1 MKTDWKDKLKDAVK
15 SGALPA
21 KTTKPATK
29 TVAKATKKVAEGGK
43 TVVGKKLAEAAG
55 KKVLIVSGKSAAK
68 AKVID
73 VEKKPWHERYIS
85 TVATAKHSA
94 SVIENFKS
102 IDSPE
107 LGERLRDI
115 RSLVTKVHAKALSEK
130 GNGDRGVTKVRQNS
144 ETVLNYLNTVESAIE
159 TRDLEAGQLAEVC
172 RQMQDY
178 LLDLKDSLSTLG
190 HKAEPMAKVDSIDGD
205 VVAHFKSKAMLLDR
219 TAQENADKIAFMVNL
234 PVVPIFDGTV
244 TPQTL
249 LNAGLPVETMGG
261 YAVILNQ
268 RLIALRTEKADKLKY
283 DRETYLRR
291 LISKIEEL
299 SAHNWTLVTETGM
312 ANAKHEVMFYWIMPG
327 KMLDAM
333 TNAAAGNALRQ
344 WGLAF

>member
-21 KTTKPATK
+21 KTAKPAAK
-29 TVAKATKKVAEGGK
+29 TVAKATKTTVAEGGK
-43 TVVGKKLAEAAG
+43 TVVAKKLAGG
-55 KKVLIVSGKSAAK
+55 KKIVNVATKGSVRATVVDA
-68 AKVID
+68 D
-73 VEKKPWHERYIS
+73 KKPWQERYVS

-94 SVIENFKS
+94 SVIENFTS

-115 RSLVTKVHAKALSEK
+115 RALVTKVHGKALAEK
-130 GNGDRGVTKVRQNS
+130 GGGDRGVTAVRRNAES
-144 ETVLNYLNTVESAIE
+144 VINYLNTVESAIS
-159 TRDLEAGQLAEVC
+159 TRDLEAAQLPEVG

-178 LLDLKDSLSTLG
+178 LLDLKDSLNTLG
-190 HKAEPMAKVDSIDGD
+190 HKAEPMGKVDVIDGD
-205 VVAHFKSKAMLLDR
+205 AVAHFKSKAMLLDR
-219 TAQENADKIAFMVNL
+219 TAQDNIDKIAFMVNL

-244 TPQTL
+244 TPEML
-249 LNAGLPVETMGG
+249 LNAGLPVEKMGG
-261 YAVILNQ
+261 YPVILNQ

-312 ANAKHEVMFYWIMPG
+312 ANAKHEVMFYWIMPA
-327 KMLDAM
+327 KMLNAM
-333 TNAAAGNALRQ
+333 TVAASGNALRN

>member
-1 MKTDWKDKLKDAVK
+1 MKTDWKDKLKAAVK
-15 SGALPA
+15 NGDLPA
-21 KTTKPATK
+21 KTK
-29 TVAKATKKVAEGGK
+29 TVKSSAPVKATGKTEVSKKV
-43 TVVGKKLAEAAG
+43 TAG
-55 KKVLIVSGKSAAK
+55 KKVVVVSAAGSKSKVK
-68 AKVID
+68 ASVVD
-73 VEKKPWHERYIS
+73 ASKKPWYERYVS

-102 IDSPE
+102 IDNPE

-115 RSLVTKVHAKALSEK
+115 RSLVNKVHAKALSEK
-130 GNGDRGVTKVRQNS
+130 GNGDRGVTAVRRDA
-144 ETVLNYLNTVESAIE
+144 ETVINYLNTVESAIT
-159 TRDLEAGQLAEVC
+159 TRDLEAAQLAEVC

-178 LLDLKDSLSTLG
+178 LLDLKDSLNKLG
-190 HKAEPMAKVDSIDGD
+190 HKAEPMAKVDVIDGD
-205 VVAHFKSKAMLLDR
+205 VVAHFKSKSMLLDR
-219 TAQENADKIAFMVNL
+219 TAQDNADKIAFMVNL

-244 TPQTL
+244 TPEML
-249 LNAGLPVETMGG
+249 LAAGLPVEKMGG
-261 YAVILNQ
+261 YPVILNQ

-291 LISKIEEL
+291 LISRVEEL

-333 TNAAAGNALRQ
+333 TQAAAGNALRQ

>member
-1 MKTDWKDKLKDAVK
+1 MKTDWKDKLKAAVK
-15 SGALPA
+15 NGDLPA
-21 KTTKPATK
+21 KTK
-29 TVAKATKKVAEGGK
+29 TVKSSAPVKATGKTEVSKKV
-43 TVVGKKLAEAAG
+43 TAG
-55 KKVLIVSGKSAAK
+55 KKVVVVSAAGSKSKVK
-68 AKVID
+68 ASVVD
-73 VEKKPWHERYIS
+73 ASKKPWYERYVS

-102 IDSPE
+102 IDNPE

-115 RSLVTKVHAKALSEK
+115 RSLVNKVHAKALSEK
-130 GNGDRGVTKVRQNS
+130 GNGDRGVTAVRRDA
-144 ETVLNYLNTVESAIE
+144 ETVINYLNTVESAIT
-159 TRDLEAGQLAEVC
+159 TRDLEAAQLAEVC

-178 LLDLKDSLSTLG
+178 LLDLKDSLNKLG
-190 HKAEPMAKVDSIDGD
+190 HKAEPMAKVDVIDGD
-205 VVAHFKSKAMLLDR
+205 VVAHFKSKSMLLDR

-244 TPQTL
+244 TPEML
-249 LNAGLPVETMGG
+249 LAAGLPVEKMGG
-261 YAVILNQ
+261 YPVILNQ

-291 LISKIEEL
+291 LISRVEEL

-333 TNAAAGNALRQ
+333 TQAAAGNALRQ

>member
-1 MKTDWKDKLKDAVK
+1 MKTDWKDKLKAAVK
-15 SGALPA
+15 NGDLPA
-21 KTTKPATK
+21 KTK
-29 TVAKATKKVAEGGK
+29 TIKSSAPVKAAGKTEVSKKV
-43 TVVGKKLAEAAG
+43 TAG
-55 KKVLIVSGKSAAK
+55 KKVVVVSAAGSKSKVK
-68 AKVID
+68 ASVVD
-73 VEKKPWHERYIS
+73 ASKKPWYERYVS

-102 IDSPE
+102 IDNPE

-115 RSLVTKVHAKALSEK
+115 RSLVNKVHAKALSEK
-130 GNGDRGVTKVRQNS
+130 GNGDRGVTKVRRDA
-144 ETVLNYLNTVESAIE
+144 ETVINYLNTVESAIT
-159 TRDLEAGQLAEVC
+159 TRDLEAAQLSEVC

-178 LLDLKDSLSTLG
+178 LLDLKDSLNKLG
-190 HKAEPMAKVDSIDGD
+190 HKAEPMAKVDVIDGD
-205 VVAHFKSKAMLLDR
+205 VVAHFKSKSMLLDR

-244 TPQTL
+244 TPEML
-249 LNAGLPVETMGG
+249 LSAGLPVEKMGG
-261 YAVILNQ
+261 YPVILNQ

-291 LISKIEEL
+291 LISRVEEL

-333 TNAAAGNALRQ
+333 TQAAAGNALRQ